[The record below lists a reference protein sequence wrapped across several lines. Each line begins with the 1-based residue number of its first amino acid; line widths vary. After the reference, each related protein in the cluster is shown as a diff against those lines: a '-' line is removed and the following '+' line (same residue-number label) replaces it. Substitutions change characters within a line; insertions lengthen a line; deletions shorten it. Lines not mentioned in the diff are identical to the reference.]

1 MAWQLSQESLRL
13 SPQCKP
19 LGTPHSAEAR
29 AKMSAAHKRRGT
41 RPPKAG
47 RPWTAEE
54 EALLRRLP
62 PAEAA
67 RRTGRT
73 LKAVYAWRRVLGE
86 PDGRRRKAGP

>member
-29 AKMSAAHKRRGT
+29 AKMSAAHKRRGS

-73 LKAVYAWRRVLGE
+73 LKAVYAWRRVLGV
-86 PDGRRRKAGP
+86 PDGRRRRDWP